1 MKSFSKVL
9 RKMAAETTDRDV
21 SRAAEQTAD
30 SIDLEE
36 ADNERKKR
44 ERDIP
49 IIYRSQ
55 CECPCHKPGMR
66 ILHCLPCCYPDSMEK
81 KNETDSPT
89 RIDIRSISKVD

>member
-1 MKSFSKVL
+1 MGEIMKSFSKAL

-44 ERDIP
+44 
-49 IIYRSQ
+49 
-55 CECPCHKPGMR
+55 
-66 ILHCLPCCYPDSMEK
+66 
-81 KNETDSPT
+81 T
-89 RIDIRSISKVD
+89 IRVEGAI